1 MLLFPRCKTKQ
12 CSFLYS
18 YCPAHAKWLAKLLS
32 FMLTL
37 KKRGLQMQFL
47 WDQGFPPI
55 QIRNTAY
62 NRTIGVRLKAAR
74 VTNLQNYNLW
84 QQLVSMGRLS
94 RIRSIFLLRL
104 NNQEQNH
111 WFSSPWRYE
120 EGTNRQTCAGNEFVM
135 LKKVRAFQTN
145 SNSSSRLWVWTAAN
159 IAGKTPGERL
169 PLTLQRL

>member
-1 MLLFPRCKTKQ
+1 
-12 CSFLYS
+12 
-18 YCPAHAKWLAKLLS
+18 
-32 FMLTL
+32 
-37 KKRGLQMQFL
+37 MQFL

-74 VTNLQNYNLW
+74 VANLQNYNLC

-111 WFSSPWRYE
+111 WFSSP
-120 EGTNRQTCAGNEFVM
+120 
-135 LKKVRAFQTN
+135 
-145 SNSSSRLWVWTAAN
+145 
-159 IAGKTPGERL
+159 
-169 PLTLQRL
+169 